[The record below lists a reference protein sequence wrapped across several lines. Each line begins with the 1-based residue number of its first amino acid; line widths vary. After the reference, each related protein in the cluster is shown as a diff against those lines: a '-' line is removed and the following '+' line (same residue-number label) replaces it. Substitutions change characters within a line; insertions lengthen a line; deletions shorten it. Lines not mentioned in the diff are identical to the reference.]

1 MPGGENGKKNKWQ
14 ICFKR
19 NVLDKWQICFK
30 RNELAICVFH
40 WSIPCAAS
48 STIRTRV
55 PQFKASA
62 AAILPSLY

>member
-1 MPGGENGKKNKWQ
+1 MPGGENGKEEQ
-14 ICFKR
+14 MAD
-19 NVLDKWQICFK
+19 LLK
-30 RNELAICVFH
+30 RNELAICVIH

-62 AAILPSLY
+62 AAFLPSLY